1 MQNTL
6 KLSIVTPNGA
16 IFDGEVK
23 SVIMPGSDG
32 EFGVMP
38 GHSSLVTTLDV
49 GVIEIINADAS
60 IDAIA
65 INWGHAKVNETSVD
79 ILVDGAVSL
88 DPNNHSKISENI
100 KAANELVNSVKDSD
114 VSIGTVAAKISSYK

>member
-6 KLSIVTPNGA
+6 KLSIVTPNGS

-23 SVIMPGSDG
+23 SVVLPGIDG
-32 EFGVMP
+32 EFGVIP
-38 GHSSLVTTLDV
+38 DHSSLVTTLDV
-49 GVIEIINADAS
+49 GVIEITNTNAT

-79 ILVDGAVSL
+79 VLVDGAVSL
-88 DPNNHSKISENI
+88 DPNNSSTINDNISD
-100 KAANELVNSVKDSD
+100 ANDLVNSVKDSN
-114 VSIGTVAAKISSYK
+114 VSLGTIAAKISSYK

>member
-6 KLSIVTPNGA
+6 KLSIVTPNGS

-23 SVIMPGSDG
+23 SVVLPGIDG
-32 EFGVMP
+32 EFGVIP
-38 GHSSLVTTLDV
+38 DHSSLVTTLDV
-49 GVIEIINADAS
+49 GVIEITNTNAT

-79 ILVDGAVSL
+79 VLVDGAVSL
-88 DPNNHSKISENI
+88 DPNNSSTINDNIS
-100 KAANELVNSVKDSD
+100 AANDLVNSVKDSN
-114 VSIGTVAAKISSYK
+114 VSLGTIAAKISSYK

>member
-16 IFDGEVK
+16 IFEGDIK
-23 SVIMPGSDG
+23 SVIMPGIDG
-32 EFGVMP
+32 EFGVIP

-49 GVIEIINADAS
+49 GVIEITNTDAS

-65 INWGHAKVNETSVD
+65 VNWGHAKVNETSVD

-88 DPNNHSKISENI
+88 DPNNHSTLSENI

-114 VSIGTVAAKISSYK
+114 VSIGAVAAKISSYK

>member
-6 KLSIVTPNGA
+6 KLSIVTPNGV

-23 SVIMPGSDG
+23 SVVIPGVDG
-32 EFGVMP
+32 EFGVIP

-49 GVIEIINADAS
+49 GVIEITNSNAT

-65 INWGHAKVNETSVD
+65 VNWGHAKVNETSVD

-88 DPNNHSKISENI
+88 DPSNSSTLNDNI
-100 KAANELVNSVKDSD
+100 NAANELVNSVKDSD
-114 VSIGTVAAKISSYK
+114 VSIGAVAAKISSYK